1 MMISRL
7 IRRWRRQD
15 NPPPPPKREREDTSS
30 MADLVRLLE
39 REQEPAE

>member
-1 MMISRL
+1 MIFRL

-15 NPPPPPKREREDTSS
+15 NPPPPQKHERGEDTSS

-39 REQEPAE
+39 REQERAE

>member
-1 MMISRL
+1 MIFRL

-15 NPPPPPKREREDTSS
+15 NPPQAPRREREDTSS

>member
-1 MMISRL
+1 MISRL

-15 NPPPPPKREREDTSS
+15 NPPPPPKRELEDTSS

-39 REQEPAE
+39 REKEPAD